1 MLYISWILGPWTGW
15 SMKKI
20 NTWSNDCKYYV
31 YRHSHW
37 KHSPLWAYIT
47 FSTHSDVYWTGLSL
61 AQQSSE
67 LMCIHCIL
75 HYITIICIC
84 LLSEPLCPAL
94 LWGCS
99 VQWRAKCLCWKTAS
113 MPVIILSVSVNS
125 LCCEMNRS
133 IFKGAA
139 GVGIVSFLSQHYSIW
154 PFCFRNMSS
163 GLWLELWYEDESLL
177 ITSASVWS

>member
-1 MLYISWILGPWTGW
+1 MIVSTIHA
-15 SMKKI
+15 
-20 NTWSNDCKYYV
+20 

-47 FSTHSDVYWTGLSL
+47 FSTHSDLYWTGLSL

-67 LMCIHCIL
+67 LMRIHCIL

-99 VQWRAKCLCWKTAS
+99 VQWRANACVGKQHWCLLLFSPFQLT
-113 MPVIILSVSVNS
+113 LSVVKWKEVYLKVPLVWIS
-125 LCCEMNRS
+125 LLFS
-133 IFKGAA
+133 
-139 GVGIVSFLSQHYSIW
+139 VGITVFGHFASETCNQD
-154 PFCFRNMSS
+154 CDRNYDMRMNHC
-163 GLWLELWYEDESLL
+163 
-177 ITSASVWS
+177 